1 MKKSSEIQSV
11 SQQIVED
18 LLNSILRGEL
28 KLGQKLPSET
38 SLAETYGVSRPTIR
52 SALSILETEHI
63 VQSKK
68 GCQGG
73 WYISNSDTNQVAN
86 YLGRYMALSINSNA
100 ISSAHLAE
108 IRTIVE
114 VKGCGLAAIRRT
126 PEDLQAI
133 AAAIPVHY
141 QSLNDYE
148 YHSQDIEFHRRV
160 AEATHNPLLV
170 ITIRATTMAQELFAM
185 TSPAPDRIRREL
197 NQSLLTIYQAIVEQN
212 SRRAEEA
219 MLEHLG
225 YYKRL
230 SGSTYFK
237 VE

>member
-1 MKKSSEIQSV
+1 
-11 SQQIVED
+11 
-18 LLNSILRGEL
+18 
-28 KLGQKLPSET
+28 
-38 SLAETYGVSRPTIR
+38 
-52 SALSILETEHI
+52 
-63 VQSKK
+63 
-68 GCQGG
+68 
-73 WYISNSDTNQVAN
+73 
-86 YLGRYMALSINSNA
+86 MALSINSNA

-219 MLEHLG
+219 MPEHLG